1 MQVKLAISYIESYLS
16 ISSNRGDILLP
27 QLLKQGPFFSNIF
40 LLWMTTILDLAMSF
54 IKCEMLLAI
63 QSTQSALFGQCGMK
77 LILFIDTLHWN
88 EIPLP
93 SPQIMDNRC
102 YLTRKGW
109 HPLQVVWEALVPS
122 SSSSYPTLPWF
133 LHMNDHYHWLFH
145 LGGNLICS
153 LQNLPMCRIWSVW
166 QYEACLSY
174 LLTHC
179 TQVNL

>member
-93 SPQIMDNRC
+93 GPQIMDNRC

-133 LHMNDHYHWLFH
+133 LHMNDHYHWSI
-145 LGGNLICS
+145 LGK
-153 LQNLPMCRIWSVW
+153 IWNDPCKITQCAVFG